1 MMLPSDFS
9 QEFSSDSS
17 MVPPSFGGSTE
28 DRNTESFELPP
39 VQEKPSR
46 LKRVAKWL
54 GTTLLVMVLFVV
66 FTIVQLPQNRLRNSI
81 EGLINRSLASRQIQ
95 FSTGKSELSFGLGV
109 SYSME
114 NVSLT
119 HPDSPLPA
127 KFKRVVIS
135 PSILGL
141 LMNRLDVTAAIESQS
156 GHAHVHVSLGGLL
169 QMVNGTVSESPPP
182 MVFRLHAEEFDLG
195 STQLIPFLIKT
206 AIEFNVSGDAE
217 FKGSTGTPESYE
229 GSAQLKLTRIR
240 VPEQTLMGFKVPS
253 LAMSTG
259 QIDLEIPSGSKKMTL
274 KKVQLGKPGSSDDLS
289 SLLDGSIQLGRRL
302 NDSSIDSTLKLTV
315 SEKLLQS
322 IPLLQAL
329 LGMAKQP
336 DGTYAYKLSGSL
348 LTPFPVPLKQ

>member
-1 MMLPSDFS
+1 MMLPSEFS

-17 MVPPSFGGSTE
+17 MMPPSFGASTE
-28 DRNTESFELPP
+28 ERNTESFELPP

-54 GTTLLVMVLFVV
+54 GTTLLVLVLFVL
-66 FTIVQLPQNRLRNSI
+66 FTLVQLPQNRLRNSI

-95 FSTGKSELSFGLGV
+95 LSTSKSELSFGLGI
-109 SYSME
+109 SYTME
-114 NVSLT
+114 NVTLT

-127 KFKRVVIS
+127 KLKRVVVS

-141 LMNRLDVTAAIESQS
+141 FMNQLRVTAAIEAQS
-156 GHAHVHVSLGGLL
+156 GQADLHVSLGGLF
-169 QMVNGTVSESPPP
+169 QMIKGTPSETPPP
-182 MVFRLHAEEFDLG
+182 MAFQLHAEDFDLG
-195 STQLIPFLIKT
+195 STQLIPFLIRTSINLK
-206 AIEFNVSGDAE
+206 VSGDAE
-217 FKGSTGTPESYE
+217 FRGSTGTPESYE
-229 GSAQLKLTRIR
+229 GNAQIELTRIQI
-240 VPEQTLMGFKVPS
+240 PEQTLMGFKVPP
-253 LAMSTG
+253 LAMGTG
-259 QIDLEIPSGSKKMTL
+259 KIDLEIPNGSKKVTL
-274 KKVQLGKPGSSDDLS
+274 KKIQLGKPGSSDDLTS
-289 SLLDGSIQLGRRL
+289 SLDGSIQLGRRL
-302 NDSSIDSTLKLTV
+302 NDSTIDSTLRLTV